1 MQRPRIELRRLGA
14 LTAVPALAAGLLL
27 AAGGTAHAAANPGPG
42 FPAQF
47 AAPYAEVWNSP
58 SALTDVR
65 NATGLKYFTLA
76 FVIDGG
82 GCNATFNGYT
92 PISDGS
98 WTSAINSVRAA
109 GGDVM
114 ASFGGAS
121 GTEEALACTSVSS
134 LQAQYKRVVDTLN
147 LTRIDLDIEGSAL
160 NNTAANDRRNQALAN
175 LQQQYAA
182 QGRHLDVQYTLP
194 VSPSGLESNSISLL
208 NNAKSHNLDVSLVNI
223 MAMDYGSA
231 MDMGNAAISAAQGLH
246 SQLGQIW
253 TGKSSAQ
260 LWKMEGI
267 TPMIGV
273 NDTSS
278 EVFSTSDAQDV
289 ENFAA
294 SNGIQ
299 ELTFWALGRDKACAT
314 NGGSAQSNCSGT
326 SQSQWQFSRIF
337 NAITGGGGSTPPP
350 PTGSTG
356 PIRSG
361 YAGKCVDVAAANS
374 ANGTAVQLYD
384 CNGTGAQSW
393 TVAWGSPQ
401 AGGSGG
407 GTLRALGKCMDVTS
421 AGTANGTK
429 VQLYDCNGTGSQVW
443 QKGSG
448 NTLVNPQ
455 SGRCL
460 DATGPSSANGT
471 RLQIWDCFGGT
482 NQQWTL
488 PS

>member
-1 MQRPRIELRRLGA
+1 MQRPRIGLKQLGA

-27 AAGGTAHAAANPGPG
+27 AAGGTAQAAANPGPG
-42 FPAQF
+42 FPAHF

-58 SALTDVR
+58 SALTNVR
-65 NATGLKYFTLA
+65 NATGLKFFTLA

-82 GCNATFNGYT
+82 GCNATFNGDT
-92 PISDGS
+92 SITDAS
-98 WTSAINSVRAA
+98 WTSAINTLRAA

-121 GTEEALACTSVSS
+121 GTEEALACTSVSA
-134 LQAQYKRVVDTLN
+134 LEAQYKRVVDGLN

-160 NNTAANDRRNQALAN
+160 NNTAANDRRNAALAD

-182 QGRHLDVQYTLP
+182 QGKRLDVQYTLP
-194 VSPSGLESNSISLL
+194 VSPSGLESNSLSLL
-208 NNAKSHNLDVSLVNI
+208 NNAKSHNLNVSLVNI
-223 MAMDYGSA
+223 MTMDYGSA

-246 SQLGQIW
+246 TQLGQIW
-253 TGKSSAQ
+253 TTKSSAQ
-260 LWKMEGI
+260 LWAMEGN

-278 EVFSTSDAQDV
+278 EIFSTSDAQDL
-289 ENFAA
+289 ENFAKT
-294 SNGIQ
+294 NGIQ
-299 ELTFWALGRDKACAT
+299 ELTFWSLGRDKACAT
-314 NGGSAQSNCSGT
+314 NGGSAQDSCSGT
-326 SQSQWQFSRIF
+326 SQSAWQFSSIF
-337 NAITGGGGSTPPP
+337 NAITGTGGGTTPPP
-350 PTGSTG
+350 SGATG
-356 PIRSG
+356 PVRSG
-361 YAGKCVDVAAANS
+361 YANKCVDVAAAGT

-384 CNGTGAQSW
+384 CNGTTAQNW
-393 TVAWGSPQ
+393 TVGSD
-401 AGGSGG
+401 S
-407 GTLRALGKCMDVTS
+407 TLRALGKCMDVAA

-471 RLQIWDCFGGT
+471 RLQIWDCFGST